1 MTLIMARA
9 RLFPRTPTTKGA
21 VMSLKT
27 SYLLGRTGLRV
38 SPLTLGTMTFGQSS
52 GWGADRATAQAIFDC
67 YVEAGGYV
75 FDTADLYTGGNSETW
90 LGEFIAERGLR
101 DRAVITSKFSYN
113 AETGNPNA
121 GGNGR
126 KNILRAVEGSLRR
139 LKTDY
144 LDLYLLH
151 SWDRLTPV
159 EEVVR
164 TFDDLVRSGKVRHV
178 GLSDIPAWYA
188 AHAITTAQLRGYE
201 PISALQLEYSLVE
214 RAIEQEFCDLA
225 VTLGAGLMAWSP
237 LGSGLLS
244 GKYRAADLDR
254 DLGRLSRTRQS
265 AIPTFH
271 KFSTANFR
279 VVEVLEQVAADL
291 GRSMAQVAINWVAGQ
306 PGVATTIIGA
316 TRIEQ
321 IEDNL
326 TALDFEIPPE
336 LRARLDEA
344 GRPATPFPY
353 SFFTPAFLAAQTGGV
368 PVGDK
373 PARYA
378 PPIRVGIA

>member
-1 MTLIMARA
+1 
-9 RLFPRTPTTKGA
+9 
-21 VMSLKT
+21 MSLKT

-291 GRSMAQVAINWVAGQ
+291 GRSMAQVAINWVASQ

-316 TRIEQ
+316 TRVEQ